1 MTPDVERRLFEPF
14 FTTRPAGQGSGLGLA
29 IVHRVVKDH
38 RGWIEVSTRPGEG
51 STFTIGLPA
60 LPAPPPDVDDPG
72 RDTSL
77 VLVANSDPF
86 VRDLISGALVAEG
99 YRTLSAST
107 ADEISASFARHRSVV
122 DLAVIDSRF
131 LLLDRPSV
139 PPDVPV
145 ILTGEWASA
154 VDLDGHTGACVL
166 GEPLS
171 LAALT
176 QSVASL
182 LRASGLLVRS

>member
-1 MTPDVERRLFEPF
+1 VR
-14 FTTRPAGQGSGLGLA
+14 
-29 IVHRVVKDH
+29 DH
-38 RGWIEVSTRPGEG
+38 RGWIEVSTRPDEG

-60 LPAPPPDVDDPG
+60 LPAPPTVVENPD
-72 RDTSL
+72 RDGLL
-77 VLVANSDPF
+77 VLVANPDRY

-99 YRTLSAST
+99 HRTLSAST
-107 ADEISASFARHRSVV
+107 IGEIRAGFAGHRSVV
-122 DLAVIDSRF
+122 DLAVIDSR
-131 LLLDRPSV
+131 LLLGDSPDSPCV

-145 ILTGEWASA
+145 ILTGEPASA
-154 VDLDGHTGACVL
+154 VDLDGRTGVRVL

-182 LRASGLLVRS
+182 LRPSDLLVPS